1 MTQPTTP
8 ADPDVHKGAVEGDRP
23 GDKQMGN
30 PHDDGVDE
38 NGMPDDPIAIAE
50 DVEGANADETQG

>member
-8 ADPDVHKGAVEGDRP
+8 TDPDIHKGAVEGDRP
-23 GDKQMGN
+23 TDKQMGN